1 MEQHV
6 EELVMVDYRHH
17 VCLYGFDE
25 TLDEVLPP
33 IHYSSDYLK
42 TKAKQVHE
50 IKMRLHI
57 SLSGALSLCGVT
69 PDEWEQMKGFFEDV
83 Y

>member
-6 EELVMVDYRHH
+6 EELIAVDYSRY

-25 TLDEVLPP
+25 TTDEVLPP
-33 IHYSSDYLK
+33 IQYSSDYIK
-42 TKAKQVHE
+42 MKAKQVHD
-50 IKMRLHI
+50 IQDRLHI

-69 PDEWEQMKGFFEDV
+69 PDEWSLMKNAFEE
-83 Y
+83 